1 MRTNFTHSLKQKLSL
16 ALIFVALLAF
26 VPAMAAESSN
36 DGDRDARSDRKA
48 ALEKHEEY
56 RREMLKQRDKMRKE
70 AIKMREAALETRLKY
85 RGDNEIEISSMSTD
99 FPFDLKYKGI
109 IDLSDDNKMINGIS
123 ANGFVEINKTAF
135 GNNRRL
141 FIHADDKGTITYEY
155 FVGKTETA
163 FNPEGKKWLG
173 EILPDIVKRSDLGV
187 ESRVRNLY
195 QTKGLRGVLDVLED
209 MPSSTTYSYSS
220 DWSVF
225 TIKSSSSYKSGSSAS
240 KNTFLKTL
248 VFDNQLKDQDIIPVI
263 EQIKDIRSNSTKGTL
278 LRYILENYKLNTG
291 ELAAILDA
299 TATHDYNTE
308 RGSTLRMFNKLY
320 INDFVIRKGYFDI
333 IDDMEI
339 NAEKGNVLKHLVR
352 TAELSADTWISML
365 QTVDNFS
372 VEREKGAL
380 LLYFIPYLPD
390 NDEVMASFRSVMDNM
405 SESYYILKGE
415 ITTALLDAALNSG
428 EQKSDKTSLI
438 NYLKTARGISSNSQ
452 KGLILRKA
460 NRLFINDEQVVDA
473 YFEVLNSMDSENEMY
488 NVMLDLLAK
497 NKLEEPA
504 MFRLLRTL
512 DRFVD
517 DYQHGTGAVMREVI
531 AQFPLS
537 DSNYSQFFR
546 LINRMDQNSTIEEL
560 LRYVIDS
567 PVMNDEIAAKVIECT
582 QQIDVDVERSAVLVR
597 LSPYISNKNSSTSY
611 IFKSMAK
618 DLESEYEQNRVL
630 KTLN

>member
-1 MRTNFTHSLKQKLSL
+1 MRTNITHRFTKIGHFIVLIAMML
-16 ALIFVALLAF
+16 AVTSS
-26 VPAMAAESSN
+26 AMAGEMSD
-36 DGDRDARSDRKA
+36 DGDKIRKKIIEERDKLR
-48 ALEKHEEY
+48 EEIY
-56 RREMLKQRDKMRKE
+56 QQRDE
-70 AIKMREAALETRLKY
+70 LREEMMELKKHY
-85 RGDNEIEISSMSTD
+85 TADKYDISAVASD

-109 IDLSDDNKMINGIS
+109 IDLSDDSKMITGIS

-155 FVGKTETA
+155 YVGKTETA

-187 ESRVRNLY
+187 ESRVRHLY
-195 QTKGLRGVLDVLED
+195 RTKGIRDVLDALEEL
-209 MPSSTTYSYSS
+209 PSGTTYSYTSE
-220 DWSVF
+220 WNVF
-225 TIKSSSSYKSGSSAS
+225 TIKSSSYKTGSSAS

-248 VFDNQLKDQDIIPVI
+248 VFDNELKSQDIIPVLS
-263 EQIKDIRSNSTKGTL
+263 EIKEVRSNSTKGTL
-278 LRYILENYKLNTG
+278 IRYILENYKLST
-291 ELAAILDA
+291 EQLAVLLEA

-308 RGSTLRMFNKLY
+308 RGSTLRMFNKFY
-320 INDFVIRKGYFDI
+320 VNDFAIRKGYFDI

-339 NAEKGNVLKHLVR
+339 NSEKGNVLKHLVR
-352 TAELSADTWISML
+352 VTKLSNDSWISML
-365 QTVDNFS
+365 QTIDDFS
-372 VEREKGAL
+372 SEREKGAL
-380 LLYFIPYLPD
+380 LLYLIKYMPQD
-390 NDEVMASFRSVMDNM
+390 EEVMEVFRDVLDNM
-405 SESYYILKGE
+405 SDSYYILKGE
-415 ITTALLDAALNSG
+415 ITTALLDAALDSG
-428 EQKSDKTSLI
+428 AQKSDKASLI

-460 NRLFINDEQVVDA
+460 NRLFINDEEVVDV
-473 YFEVLNSMDSENEMY
+473 YFEALNGLDSEMEMY

-504 MFRLLRTL
+504 MYRLLRTL
-512 DRFVD
+512 DRLVD
-517 DYQHGTGAVMREVI
+517 DFQHGAGAVMREVV

-537 DSNYSQFFR
+537 TNNYNQFFR

-582 QQIDVDVERSAVLVR
+582 QQIDVDVERAAVLVR
-597 LSPYISNKNSSTSY
+597 LSPYISNSSSSTAY
-611 IFKSMAK
+611 IFKSMTK
-618 DLESEYEQNRVL
+618 DLESEYEKNRVL